1 MMIEQV
7 APVFIFVALGYLFK
21 KIKHD
26 ISEALTEFVIYF
38 SLPALALSKIRHM
51 TFSHE
56 VFLIIVIAYITMAL
70 SLFLGYVAGRYLKL
84 DKQNLVTIMVIV
96 GFGNTGFV
104 GFSYIESFYSLHAVS
119 YALVYDQ
126 IGTFIALMTF
136 GVALIAWG
144 GGREQRVRDV
154 AKQMVFSPP
163 LLAII
168 VAVYFQGTEF
178 PPLIETILDKFQAT
192 LIPLVTG
199 IVGMKLEFRTLSLYF
214 KENMVALSLKMIITP
229 LLMLVGLYF
238 FADLKAEWVRVTF
251 LETAMPP
258 MTMAVVFGIRG
269 GLNRELLINALALG
283 ILFSFV
289 SIGLWNFVIS
299 QVI

>member
-1 MMIEQV
+1 MIEQV
-7 APVFIFVALGYLFK
+7 APVFIFVALGYIFK
-21 KIKHD
+21 KVKHD

-56 VFLIIVIAYITMAL
+56 VFSIIFIAYIAMAL
-70 SLFLGYVAGRYLKL
+70 SLALGYCAGRYLKM
-84 DKQNLVTIMVIV
+84 DRKNLVTMMVIV

-104 GFSYIESFYSLHAVS
+104 GFSYIESFYSLHHVS

-136 GVALIAWG
+136 GIALIAWG
-144 GGREQRVRDV
+144 GGQEQRVRDV

-163 LLAII
+163 LLAIV
-168 VAVYFQGTEF
+168 VAIGFQGTEF
-178 PPLIETILDKFQAT
+178 PSLIETILDKFQAT
-192 LIPLVTG
+192 LIPLVTA
-199 IVGMKLEFRTLSLYF
+199 IVGMKLEFRMLSLYF
-214 KENMVALSLKMIITP
+214 KENMIALTLKMVIAP
-229 LLMLVGLYF
+229 LLMLIGFYF
-238 FADLKAEWVRVTF
+238 FADLKADWVKVTF

-283 ILFSFV
+283 IIFSFI
-289 SIGLWNFVIS
+289 SIGVWNLIIS
-299 QVI
+299 

>member
-1 MMIEQV
+1 MIEQV

-56 VFLIIVIAYITMAL
+56 VFLIIVIAYLTMAF
-70 SLFLGYVAGRYLKL
+70 SLFLGYVAGRYLKM
-84 DKQNLVTIMVIV
+84 DRKDLVTMMVIV

-144 GGREQRVRDV
+144 GGKEQRVRDV

-163 LLAII
+163 LLAIVI
-168 VAVYFQGTEF
+168 AIGFQGVEF
-178 PPLIETILDKFQAT
+178 HPLAETILDKFQAT
-192 LIPLVTG
+192 LIPLVTA

-214 KENMVALSLKMIITP
+214 KENMVALSLKMVIAP
-229 LLMLVGLYF
+229 LFVLIGLYF
-238 FADLKAEWVRVTF
+238 FADIKTEWVKVTF

-283 ILFSFV
+283 IMFSFV
-289 SIGLWNFVIS
+289 SIGVWNLIIS
-299 QVI
+299 

>member
-1 MMIEQV
+1 MIEQV

-84 DKQNLVTIMVIV
+84 DKQNLVTVMVIV

-214 KENMVALSLKMIITP
+214 KENMVALSLKMVIAP

>member
-214 KENMVALSLKMIITP
+214 KENMVALSLKMVIAP

>member
-1 MMIEQV
+1 MIEQV

-70 SLFLGYVAGRYLKL
+70 SLVLGYFAGRYLKL
-84 DKQNLVTIMVIV
+84 DKQNLVTVMVIV

-163 LLAII
+163 LLTII

-214 KENMVALSLKMIITP
+214 KENMVALSLKMVIAP

>member
-1 MMIEQV
+1 MIENV

-56 VFLIIVIAYITMAL
+56 VFLIILIAYMTMVL
-70 SLFLGYVAGRYLKL
+70 SLALGYLAGRFLKL
-84 DKQNLVTIMVIV
+84 DRKNSVTIMVIV

-104 GFSYIESFYSLHAVS
+104 GFSYIESFYSLHHVS

-126 IGTFIALMTF
+126 IGTFIALMTL
-136 GVALIAWG
+136 GIPLIAWG
-144 GGREQRVRDV
+144 GGQEQRVRDV
-154 AKQMVFSPP
+154 AKQVAFSPP
-163 LLAII
+163 LLAIG
-168 VAVYFQGTEF
+168 VAIFFQGTEF
-178 PPLIETILDKFQAT
+178 PPLVETILDKFQAT
-192 LIPLVTG
+192 LIPLVTA

-214 KENMVALSLKMIITP
+214 KENMVALGLKMMIAP
-229 LLMLVGLYF
+229 LLMLIGLYF
-238 FADLKAEWVRVTF
+238 FADLKADWVKVTF

-289 SIGLWNFVIS
+289 SIGLWN
-299 QVI
+299 QVIA

>member
-1 MMIEQV
+1 MIEQV

-84 DKQNLVTIMVIV
+84 DKLNLVTVMVIV

-214 KENMVALSLKMIITP
+214 KENMVALSLKMVIAP

>member
-1 MMIEQV
+1 MIEQV

-70 SLFLGYVAGRYLKL
+70 SLFLGYVAGRYLKM
-84 DKQNLVTIMVIV
+84 DRNNLVTMMVIV

-144 GGREQRVRDV
+144 GGKEQRVRDV

-214 KENMVALSLKMIITP
+214 KENMVALSLKMVIAP

>member
-1 MMIEQV
+1 MIEQV

-70 SLFLGYVAGRYLKL
+70 SLVLGYFAGRYLKL
-84 DKQNLVTIMVIV
+84 DKQNLVTVMVIV

-214 KENMVALSLKMIITP
+214 KENMVALSLKMVIAP

-289 SIGLWNFVIS
+289 CIGLWNFVIS

>member
-1 MMIEQV
+1 MIEQV

-144 GGREQRVRDV
+144 GGKEQRVRDV

-214 KENMVALSLKMIITP
+214 KENMIALSLKMVIAPFI
-229 LLMLVGLYF
+229 MLIGLYF
-238 FADLKAEWVRVTF
+238 FADLKAEWVKVTL

-289 SIGLWNFVIS
+289 SIGLWNLIIS
-299 QVI
+299 N

>member
-1 MMIEQV
+1 MIEQV

-70 SLFLGYVAGRYLKL
+70 SLFLGYVAGRYLKM
-84 DKQNLVTIMVIV
+84 DRNNLVTMMVIV

-214 KENMVALSLKMIITP
+214 KENMVALSLKMVIAP

>member
-1 MMIEQV
+1 MIEQV

-84 DKQNLVTIMVIV
+84 DKQNLVTVMVIV

-163 LLAII
+163 LLAIV

-214 KENMVALSLKMIITP
+214 KENMVALSLKMVVAPFI
-229 LLMLVGLYF
+229 MLIGLYF
-238 FADLKAEWVRVTF
+238 FADLKAEWVKVTL

-269 GLNRELLINALALG
+269 GLNRELLINALAFG

-289 SIGLWNFVIS
+289 SIGLWNFIIS

>member
-1 MMIEQV
+1 MIEQV

-51 TFSHE
+51 MFSHE

-144 GGREQRVRDV
+144 GGKEQRVRDV

-214 KENMVALSLKMIITP
+214 KENMVALSLKMVIAP

-289 SIGLWNFVIS
+289 SIGLWNFIIS
-299 QVI
+299 QLI

>member
-1 MMIEQV
+1 MIEQV

-70 SLFLGYVAGRYLKL
+70 SLFLGYVAGRYLKM
-84 DKQNLVTIMVIV
+84 DRNNLVTMMVIV

-144 GGREQRVRDV
+144 GGKEQRVRDV

-214 KENMVALSLKMIITP
+214 KENMVALSLKMVIAP
-229 LLMLVGLYF
+229 FLMLVGLYF

>member
-1 MMIEQV
+1 MIEQV

-84 DKQNLVTIMVIV
+84 DKLNLVTVMVIV

-144 GGREQRVRDV
+144 GGKEQRVRDV

-214 KENMVALSLKMIITP
+214 KENMVALGLKMVIAP

-258 MTMAVVFGIRG
+258 MTMAIVFGIRG

>member
-1 MMIEQV
+1 MIEQV

-70 SLFLGYVAGRYLKL
+70 SLFLGYVAGRYLKM
-84 DKQNLVTIMVIV
+84 DRNNLVTMMVIV

-144 GGREQRVRDV
+144 GGKEQRVRDV

-214 KENMVALSLKMIITP
+214 KENMVALSLKMVIAP

-238 FADLKAEWVRVTF
+238 FADLKAEWVKVTL

-289 SIGLWNFVIS
+289 SIGLWNYIIS

>member
-1 MMIEQV
+1 MIEQV

-144 GGREQRVRDV
+144 GGKEQRVRDV

-214 KENMVALSLKMIITP
+214 KENMIALSLKMVIAPFI
-229 LLMLVGLYF
+229 MLIGLYF
-238 FADLKAEWVRVTF
+238 FADLKAEWVKVTL

>member
-163 LLAII
+163 LLAIV

-178 PPLIETILDKFQAT
+178 PVLIETILDKFQAT

-214 KENMVALSLKMIITP
+214 KENMVALSLKMVVAPFI
-229 LLMLVGLYF
+229 MLIGLYF
-238 FADLKAEWVRVTF
+238 FADLKAEWVKVTL

-289 SIGLWNFVIS
+289 SIGLWNFIIS

>member
-1 MMIEQV
+1 MIEQV

-163 LLAII
+163 LLAIV

-178 PPLIETILDKFQAT
+178 PVLIETILDKFQAT

-214 KENMVALSLKMIITP
+214 KENMVALSLKMVIAP

-289 SIGLWNFVIS
+289 SIGLWNFIIS

>member
-1 MMIEQV
+1 MIEQV

-70 SLFLGYVAGRYLKL
+70 SLFLGYVAGRYLKM
-84 DKQNLVTIMVIV
+84 DRNNLVTMMVIV

-144 GGREQRVRDV
+144 GGKEQRVRDV

-214 KENMVALSLKMIITP
+214 KENMVALSLKMVIAP

-289 SIGLWNFVIS
+289 SIGLWNFIIS
-299 QVI
+299 

>member
-1 MMIEQV
+1 MIEQV

-84 DKQNLVTIMVIV
+84 DKQNLVTVMVIV

-144 GGREQRVRDV
+144 GGKEQRVRDV

-178 PPLIETILDKFQAT
+178 PVLIETILDKFQAT

-214 KENMVALSLKMIITP
+214 KENMVALSLKMVIAP

>member
-1 MMIEQV
+1 MIENV

-56 VFLIIVIAYITMAL
+56 VFLIILIAYITMAL
-70 SLFLGYVAGRYLKL
+70 SLALGYLAGRLMKL
-84 DKQNLVTIMVIV
+84 DRKNLVTMMVIV

-104 GFSYIESFYSLHAVS
+104 GFSYIESFYSLHSVS

-126 IGTFIALMTF
+126 MGTFIALMAF
-136 GVALIAWG
+136 GIPLIAWG
-144 GGREQRVRDV
+144 GGHEQRVRDV
-154 AKQMVFSPP
+154 AKQVAFSPP
-163 LLAII
+163 LLAIV
-168 VAVYFQGTEF
+168 VAIGFQGTEF

-192 LIPLVTG
+192 LIPLVTA

-214 KENMVALSLKMIITP
+214 KENMVALSLKMVIAP
-229 LLMLVGLYF
+229 LLMLIGFYV
-238 FADLKAEWVRVTF
+238 FADLKAEWMKVTF

-258 MTMAVVFGIRG
+258 MTLAVVFGIRG

-283 ILFSFV
+283 ILFSFISMGV
-289 SIGLWNFVIS
+289 WNLIIS
-299 QVI
+299 